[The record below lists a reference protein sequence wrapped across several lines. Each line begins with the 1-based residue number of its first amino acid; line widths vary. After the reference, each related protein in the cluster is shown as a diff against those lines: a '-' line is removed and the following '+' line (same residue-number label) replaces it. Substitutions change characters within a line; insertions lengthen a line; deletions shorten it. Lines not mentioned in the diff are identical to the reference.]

1 MGFEEPVLWSK
12 IRWTITRAVIIKG
25 RIKCNEKNRF
35 KVGWDTEKF
44 PHTQVV
50 TCGPKYGMA
59 EIILVITV
67 APQKDICPQG
77 RTYPMKAVIIVR
89 SRIITPD
96 PHTIGILIGE
106 LK

>member
-1 MGFEEPVLWSK
+1 M
-12 IRWTITRAVIIKG
+12 
-25 RIKCNEKNRF
+25 
-35 KVGWDTEKF
+35 GWDTEKF

-77 RTYPMKAVIIVR
+77 RT
-89 SRIITPD
+89 
-96 PHTIGILIGE
+96 
-106 LK
+106 